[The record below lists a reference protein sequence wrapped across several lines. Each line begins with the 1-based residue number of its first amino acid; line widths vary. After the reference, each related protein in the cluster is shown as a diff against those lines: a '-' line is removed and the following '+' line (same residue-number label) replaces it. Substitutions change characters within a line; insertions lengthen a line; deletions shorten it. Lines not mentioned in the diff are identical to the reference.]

1 MARDVKVKS
10 VRALERGLAV
20 METIQRSG
28 SCSLAEIHAQTLLS
42 RATIL
47 RSLRTLEEQGWVFR
61 DEQRGYR
68 PGAKLTRPG
77 RPHRGLQIADI
88 AGPVLTDLGKQAPWP
103 ADVAVLQGASMFI
116 VRTSRRRAPFLIK
129 ANVEGRKP
137 CLLRS
142 ALGRAYIAFC
152 PTTEREALLAA
163 LRGSTDPD
171 DRLASAP
178 KWVERMIA
186 ECRDRGY
193 ALREP
198 GYYAGFDD
206 EGPELCAIATPIM
219 QGDRVLGC
227 MNLMWVA
234 GTQTV
239 EEFASANLPL
249 LKAAAARLASKLQNH

>member
-28 SCSLAEIHAQTLLS
+28 SCTLAEIHAQTLLS

-61 DEQRGYR
+61 DGERCYR
-68 PGAKLTRPG
+68 PGVKLIRPG
-77 RPHRGLQIADI
+77 RTHRGLQIADM
-88 AGPVLTDLGKQAPWP
+88 AGQVLTELGKQIPWP
-103 ADVAVLQGASMFI
+103 ADVAVLQGASMLI
-116 VRTSRRRAPFLIK
+116 VRTSRRRAPFQIK
-129 ANVEGRKP
+129 PNVEGRKP

-152 PTTEREALLAA
+152 PTAEREALLAA

-178 KWVERMIA
+178 KWVDRMIA
-186 ECRDRGY
+186 ECRDQGY
-193 ALREP
+193 AVRES

-206 EGPELCAIATPIM
+206 EGPELCAIATPIL
-219 QGDRVLGC
+219 QADRVLGC
-227 MNLMWVA
+227 INLMWAA

-239 EEFASANLPL
+239 DEFASANLQQ
-249 LKAAAARLASKLQNH
+249 LKVAAARLASQLQSD